1 MKFSAVIVALI
12 ASTSQVEGAKLHSL
26 QRTQAKAQ
34 LEAMSEQMELLQ
46 EQMDV
51 NQKNMADTQAWWDT
65 LYDDAQKLFWDWPL
79 ILRLENWIETE
90 GSVLRKQRA
99 RHFQEFKSF
108 FTIKW
113 WNLDVI
119 FGCFFFVFDSE
130 LNCQYY
136 NLIVH

>member
-12 ASTSQVEGAKLHSL
+12 ASTSQVEGTKLHSL
-26 QRTQAKAQ
+26 QRAEAKAK

-79 ILRLENWIETE
+79 ILRLENWIKTE
-90 GSVLRKQRA
+90 GIVLIKNERDISKNYH
-99 RHFQEFKSF
+99 HFSLL
-108 FTIKW
+108 TSDYDW
-113 WNLDVI
+113 
-119 FGCFFFVFDSE
+119 CFLMFLQGFWLRTKLPV
-130 LNCQYY
+130 L
-136 NLIVH
+136 

>member
-79 ILRLENWIETE
+79 ILR
-90 GSVLRKQRA
+90 
-99 RHFQEFKSF
+99 
-108 FTIKW
+108 
-113 WNLDVI
+113 
-119 FGCFFFVFDSE
+119 
-130 LNCQYY
+130 
-136 NLIVH
+136 